1 MGLPNPDRSDKWTF
15 LLQQRWHQWGL
26 ALQADD
32 FTDMEVVTAI
42 LSKAQEETEEEA
54 QEDIRS
60 PDETL

>member
-1 MGLPNPDRSDKWTF
+1 
-15 LLQQRWHQWGL
+15 
-26 ALQADD
+26 
-32 FTDMEVVTAI
+32 MEVVTAI